1 MEGIITIIGVFIVVV
16 IIIFLTLKRARR
28 ILEDWAAQ
36 NDYQI
41 LSSEVRWLRKGPF
54 LTWRTSRNQ
63 IVYYITVRTLDGTI
77 KNGWVDAV
85 VFGWVLFRIKLR
97 YAGTI
102 EYFQYSPSK
111 LR

>member
-77 KNGWVDAV
+77 KNGWVRCGG
-85 VFGWVLFRIKLR
+85 FWL
-97 YAGTI
+97 GT
-102 EYFQYSPSK
+102 FQNK
-111 LR
+111 AEVRWDD